1 MQPRL
6 SASPVRLL
14 RDALG
19 PARGWPPKAARLRRA
34 LAAYGRGDVVRARL
48 DKLHGLGV
56 IDAVPTTVQL
66 AVGAIDMVRFFISPA
81 AADYYRERGISY
93 GFHQVLRFCDDP
105 ASMTDP
111 VGLLSE
117 ADVIV
122 GHLLQVVHANPLY
135 DLQLLSMHDGGLDA
149 LAAQAGAML
158 AGTHPRQ
165 ASIGAIVEEPD
176 YHARLLDYCRAFQRD
191 PRARPPRRSNVE
203 HQPALLALDA
213 IFGSL
218 DGAMR
223 YFVTL
228 PTDLPGALRHLAT
241 ARSPAQPAQ

>member
-1 MQPRL
+1 MKRL
-6 SASPVRLL
+6 TAPPLRLL
-14 RDALG
+14 ADAIG
-19 PARGWPPKAARLRRA
+19 PPRGVPIKLARLRRA
-34 LAAYGRGDVVRARL
+34 VAAYTRGAVVRDRIARL
-48 DKLHGLGV
+48 HALGV
-56 IDAVPTTVQL
+56 IDVVPSTLQL

-81 AADYYRERGISY
+81 AADYYRDRGISF
-93 GFHQVLRFCDDP
+93 GFHQLLRFCDDP

-117 ADVIV
+117 ADVII

-149 LAAQAGAML
+149 LAAQTAAMIAGH
-158 AGTHPRQ
+158 HPRQ

-203 HQPALLALDA
+203 HNPALLALDR

-223 YFVTL
+223 YFATMPTTL
-228 PTDLPGALRHLAT
+228 GPALVHLAT
-241 ARSPAQPAQ
+241 ARPPLSG